1 MACCFFQTFSM
12 DLSGTWPQCTRKHNG
27 IAEKKIAN
35 VQHTKM
41 LRLQLSGEAFLLYRS
56 ATASGAANM
65 EDMYRYARETEEEHR
80 NT

>member
-1 MACCFFQTFSM
+1 
-12 DLSGTWPQCTRKHNG
+12 
-27 IAEKKIAN
+27 
-35 VQHTKM
+35 M

-65 EDMYRYARETEEEHR
+65 EDMYRYVRETEEEHR